1 MKKSMINP
9 PINDLL
15 KKVNN
20 KYLLSVIAS
29 KRARQLIAGDKP
41 LVDIGTNKPVAVAI
55 SEFDENKITFE
66 FDSDKKDDS
75 ENTEAAQ
82 NTEAVE
88 KNENVEK
95 NETK

>member
-55 SEFDENKITFE
+55 SEFDENKITFK
-66 FDSDKKDDS
+66 FNPDSLDDSDKKDNSESS
-75 ENTEAAQ
+75 EN
-82 NTEAVE
+82 VK
-88 KNENVEK
+88 KNDTD
-95 NETK
+95 ETK

>member
-20 KYLLSVIAS
+20 KYLLAVIAS

-41 LVDIGTNKPVAVAI
+41 LVDIGTSKPVAVAI
-55 SEFDENKITFE
+55 SEFDENKITFK

-75 ENTEAAQ
+75 ENTEAAE
-82 NTEAVE
+82 NAEN
-88 KNENVEK
+88 NENVEK
-95 NETK
+95 DETK